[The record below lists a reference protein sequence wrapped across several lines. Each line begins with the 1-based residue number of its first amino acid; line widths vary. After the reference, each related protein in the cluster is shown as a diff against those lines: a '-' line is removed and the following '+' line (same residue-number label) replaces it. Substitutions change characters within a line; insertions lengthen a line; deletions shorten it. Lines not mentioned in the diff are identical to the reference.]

1 MLHTLRFSAR
11 QARMWIPCPKDAGR
25 RRQHSHVAAANL
37 PARPAFARRASAS
50 APVAEFLRH
59 SYTAT
64 MNRKSVACL
73 FALLLAAV
81 GGLGGCGPK
90 DIGAGSSS
98 ESDSQPQGVSVE
110 DQLRYPVYGSN
121 NTQRMLYYQNR
132 PDVMANM
139 QQWRMQQFRR
149 MNGLDTDVSP
159 EDPQY
164 RSVPKQRSPFRQ

>member
-1 MLHTLRFSAR
+1 
-11 QARMWIPCPKDAGR
+11 
-25 RRQHSHVAAANL
+25 
-37 PARPAFARRASAS
+37 
-50 APVAEFLRH
+50 
-59 SYTAT
+59 

-73 FALLLAAV
+73 FVLLLAAV

-132 PDVMANM
+132 PDVMVNM
-139 QQWRMQQFRR
+139 QKLRMQQFRR

-164 RSVPKQRSPFRQ
+164 RSVPKQRSPFWQ

>member
-1 MLHTLRFSAR
+1 
-11 QARMWIPCPKDAGR
+11 MWMPCPKNAGGR
-25 RRQHSHVAAANL
+25 RGNIVTMQRRTYLRWRHPQN
-37 PARPAFARRASAS
+37 PGFARRKRAS

-59 SYTAT
+59 SYTVP
-64 MNRKSVACL
+64 MNRKSAACL
-73 FALLLAAV
+73 FVLLLAAV
-81 GGLGGCGPK
+81 GGMGGCGPK

-98 ESDSQPQGVSVE
+98 ENDSQPQGVSVE